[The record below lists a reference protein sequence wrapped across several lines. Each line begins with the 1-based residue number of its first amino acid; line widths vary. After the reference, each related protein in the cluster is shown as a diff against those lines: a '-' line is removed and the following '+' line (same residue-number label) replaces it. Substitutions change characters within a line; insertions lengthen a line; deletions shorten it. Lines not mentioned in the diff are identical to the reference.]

1 MVTVTTAGM
10 QDRDTAHRLL
20 ALLREHFSTI
30 TLVWAD
36 GGYAGRL
43 VTWAKA
49 VLHLTITIVKTHRQ
63 HQGFRGAAPQM
74 GGRANVVRREAP
86 CCIPGIAGRNS
97 EGGFWVEWL
106 T

>member
-10 QDRDTAHRLL
+10 QDRDTACLLL

-36 GGYAGRL
+36 GGYAIRL

-49 VLHLTITIVKTHRQ
+49 VLHLTVATVKRTDGIK
-63 HQGFRGAAPQM
+63 GF
-74 GGRANVVRREAP
+74 VVLP
-86 CCIPGIAGRNS
+86 VDG
-97 EGGFWVEWL
+97 
-106 T
+106 